1 MTVPPSLG
9 KLWVGWPISA
19 QLTEALQLPVSPNG
33 AQTSSPFTATS
44 ASSPLLG
51 EPGFV
56 IPEEQLPRANHV
68 VRVTAFVEENQIA
81 SRVVNVPTCK
91 LTAISPLIRE
101 SVYFYTGPGVGQVCA
116 CTYIQPHCLW
126 TTAVCVGSPVLSDC
140 RSPRLLTL
148 HHVHS

>member
-68 VRVTAFVEENQIA
+68 VRVTAFVEENQVA

-101 SVYFYTGPGVGQVCA
+101 SGTSTRVQV
-116 CTYIQPHCLW
+116 L
-126 TTAVCVGSPVLSDC
+126 VRCV
-140 RSPRLLTL
+140 
-148 HHVHS
+148 HVHTYNHIACGPQQCVSALLSSVTADHLGY